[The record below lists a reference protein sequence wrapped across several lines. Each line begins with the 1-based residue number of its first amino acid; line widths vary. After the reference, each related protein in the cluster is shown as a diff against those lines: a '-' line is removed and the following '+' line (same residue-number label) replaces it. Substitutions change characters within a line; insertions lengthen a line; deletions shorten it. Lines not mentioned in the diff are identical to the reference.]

1 MATHSL
7 GFCRLVSYAISLRA
21 CLERIVKG
29 KTRLNARI
37 RGPTS
42 WITLKETLQSLPLD
56 PVFFF
61 QLQTSSFSISMFFN
75 MLKYTFLNNSYI

>member
-7 GFCRLVSYAISLRA
+7 GFCRLVSYAISLR
-21 CLERIVKG
+21 G

>member
-61 QLQTSSFSISMFFN
+61 NFKLPHFLLACFSIC
-75 MLKYTFLNNSYI
+75 